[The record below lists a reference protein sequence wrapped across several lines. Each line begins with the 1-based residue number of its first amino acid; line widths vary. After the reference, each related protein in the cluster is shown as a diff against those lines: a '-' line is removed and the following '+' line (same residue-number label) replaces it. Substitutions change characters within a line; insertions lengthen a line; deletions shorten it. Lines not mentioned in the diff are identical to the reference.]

1 MASIK
6 IVASDLFVKSAHFFL
21 GGGFSPPFA
30 LFLGFKDCNA
40 TKSIMICFHKLK
52 RKEKKRRKKT

>member
-21 GGGFSPPFA
+21 GGGGVYSSLFPF
-30 LFLGFKDCNA
+30 FGV
-40 TKSIMICFHKLK
+40 
-52 RKEKKRRKKT
+52 